1 MQKGYPVIHVKFNTT
16 RKSFEITQKRY
27 LTTPD
32 DNDNST
38 WFIPLN
44 YATANNAN
52 FENTTITD
60 YFKPE
65 EAIKF
70 IPTSLDFNSS
80 NWFIFNKQGLG
91 YYRVNYDFEN
101 WHQIIKTLNS
111 KNYQNINV
119 LNRAQLL
126 DDAFHFAA
134 DGYINFD
141 IVMGLVQYLHRET
154 DYLPWAVATTGLNKL
169 DVQLQ
174 GTPAHDKFKKFVHHL
189 MERMYAKYG
198 FVENA
203 NDTIFDQFGRELAI
217 TWFCKLGDSKC
228 HLYTSMQVTLFQES
242 GKTFSKSVETAV
254 ICGGLRSR
262 YSTSFEWN
270 ALYKV
275 MQSSTDQALRLRF
288 IDGLGCTEDPI
299 ILKNYLESTVDTSS
313 DVNYRQHEKSR
324 LLSVVYTSSS
334 AGVVAALNFIS
345 ENHDDIV
352 SSYAIGSVNSILIAM
367 SKRIVMPEHEA
378 NVSSLFV

>member
-1 MQKGYPVIHVKFNTT
+1 MKYNTS

-32 DNDNST
+32 DNDKST

-44 YATANNAN
+44 YATADKPN
-52 FENTTITD
+52 FDDTTITD

-65 EAIKF
+65 EPIKF
-70 IPTSLDFNSS
+70 ISTSLDFNSN

-91 YYRVNYDFEN
+91 FYRVNYDFEN

-111 KNYQNINV
+111 RNYQNINV

-134 DGYINFD
+134 DGYLDFD

-174 GTPAHDKFKKFVHHL
+174 GTSAHEKFKKFVHHL

-203 NDTIFDQFGRELAI
+203 NETIFDQFGRELAI
-217 TWFCKLGDSKC
+217 TWFCKLGDLKC
-228 HLYTSMQVTLFQES
+228 LLYTNSQVSMFQES
-242 GKTFSKSVETAV
+242 GKTFSKSVEVAV
-254 ICGGLRSR
+254 ICGGVRGINSKQAD
-262 YSTSFEWN
+262 WI
-270 ALYKV
+270 ALYNV
-275 MQSSTDQALRLRF
+275 MHASTDQALRLRF
-288 IDGLGCTEDPI
+288 IDGLGCSEDSAL
-299 ILKNYLESTVDTSS
+299 LKDYLESTVDMSS

-334 AGVVAALNFIS
+334 AGVFAALDFVS
-345 ENHDDIV
+345 EFHDEIV
-352 SSYAIGSVNSILIAM
+352 SSYAIGSVNSILIAI
-367 SKRIVMPEHEA
+367 SKRIVMPEHETK
-378 NVSSLFV
+378 VSSFLSGMKCIF